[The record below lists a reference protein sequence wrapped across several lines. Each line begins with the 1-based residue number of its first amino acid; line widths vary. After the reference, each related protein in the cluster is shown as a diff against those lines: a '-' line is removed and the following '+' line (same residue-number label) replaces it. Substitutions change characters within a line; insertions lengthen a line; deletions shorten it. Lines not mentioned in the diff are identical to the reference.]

1 MRVIPWSARFSA
13 LAAAVVL
20 SAGAAP
26 SLPAGTRIP
35 ARMNTSI
42 ATRAALGPNR
52 IPDVHRAGEEYAAS
66 VTDPVGSGCARID
79 PGAVVHGRVSELR
92 PGVEL
97 SGVKLALT
105 ADDIDGRPV
114 AAHVVASD
122 VERVPATDLGR
133 TADSAAFAGIVMGGV
148 FFGLPGIMIG
158 YGAGASAGAIGAYN
172 ERRVEAWLPAGSS
185 IQVELDEPLTL
196 PTRRTC

>member
-1 MRVIPWSARFSA
+1 MRAIPWGGRCA
-13 LAAAVVL
+13 LAFALVL
-20 SAGAAP
+20 STGASP

-52 IPDVHRAGEEYAAS
+52 VSDVHRAGEEYAAS

-79 PGAVVHGRVSELR
+79 PGAVVHGRVAELR

-97 SGVKLALT
+97 SGAKLSLT

-114 AAHVVASD
+114 AAHVVAPG

-133 TADSAAFAGIVMGGV
+133 TADSAAFAGILFGGI

-158 YGAGASAGAIGAYN
+158 YGAGGVAGAVGAHN
-172 ERRVEAWLPAGSS
+172 ERRVEAWLPAGSN
-185 IQVELDEPLTL
+185 IEVELDEPLTL
-196 PTRRTC
+196 PTRRAC